1 MTATILKYNIQ
12 QITDLSFSGFKFEL
26 PEDTVSIINYLCSQ
40 VGSSPLK
47 SNIYQKQESSR
58 PIDNNNYK
66 LNNKKRRGNKTME
79 VNSEDWES
87 LRTFQTTKIEQKT
100 GVDSD
105 ILEIRMLINKIT
117 DKTFLDIRQK
127 LIDRINKICVEY
139 ESEEIFVKTANM
151 IYDIASTNKY
161 YSKIYADLFAEL
173 LNIFTWIRPIFD
185 ENYNNIME
193 QYKNIKY
200 CDPDKDYDGFCDM
213 NKVNEKR
220 RAVTTFFMNLALN
233 GCIKKEFMVNIL
245 KDLLVIVTSM
255 VTENDHKNEVDELTE
270 NIAIIFNKEMIEE
283 VEDDSNNV
291 EDYYVSDKSI
301 LDTVNILATSKSK
314 DYPGLSNK
322 TIFKYMDLI
331 DM

>member
-1 MTATILKYNIQ
+1 
-12 QITDLSFSGFKFEL
+12 
-26 PEDTVSIINYLCSQ
+26 
-40 VGSSPLK
+40 
-47 SNIYQKQESSR
+47 
-58 PIDNNNYK
+58 
-66 LNNKKRRGNKTME
+66 
-79 VNSEDWES
+79 
-87 LRTFQTTKIEQKT
+87 
-100 GVDSD
+100 
-105 ILEIRMLINKIT
+105 
-117 DKTFLDIRQK
+117 
-127 LIDRINKICVEY
+127 
-139 ESEEIFVKTANM
+139 M

-185 ENYNNIME
+185 EKYNNIME

-200 CDPDKDYDGFCDM
+200 SDPDKDYDGFCDM

-255 VTENDHKNEVDELTE
+255 VTQNDHKNEVDELTE

>member
-58 PIDNNNYK
+58 PVDNNNYK

-100 GVDSD
+100 GFDSD
-105 ILEIRMLINKIT
+105 ILEIRLLLNKIT
-117 DKTFLDIRQK
+117 DKTFLDIREK
-127 LIDRINKICVEY
+127 LIDRINKICIEY

-193 QYKNIKY
+193 QYKNITY

-233 GCIKKEFMVNIL
+233 GCIKKEFIVTIL

-255 VTENDHKNEVDELTE
+255 VTQNDHKNEVDELTE

>member
-58 PIDNNNYK
+58 PVDNNNYK

-100 GVDSD
+100 GFDSD

-117 DKTFLDIRQK
+117 DKTFLDIREK
-127 LIDRINKICVEY
+127 LIDRINKICIEY

-185 ENYNNIME
+185 EHYNNIME

-255 VTENDHKNEVDELTE
+255 VTENDHKNEIDQLTE

-283 VEDDSNNV
+283 VEDDSNNI

>member
-100 GVDSD
+100 GFDSD
-105 ILEIRMLINKIT
+105 ILEIRMLLNKIT

-139 ESEEIFVKTANM
+139 ESEDIFVKTANM

>member
-58 PIDNNNYK
+58 PVDNNNYK

-100 GVDSD
+100 GFDSD
-105 ILEIRMLINKIT
+105 ILEIRMLLNKIT

-139 ESEEIFVKTANM
+139 ESEEIFVKTAIM

-185 ENYNNIME
+185 EKYNNIME

-200 CDPDKDYDGFCDM
+200 VDPDKDYDGFCDM

-245 KDLLVIVTSM
+245 KDLLVIVTNM
-255 VTENDHKNEVDELTE
+255 VNENDNKNEVDELTE

-301 LDTVNILATSKSK
+301 LDTVNNLATSKSK

>member
-58 PIDNNNYK
+58 PVDNNNYK

-87 LRTFQTTKIEQKT
+87 LRTFQTTKIEKKT
-100 GVDSD
+100 GYDSD
-105 ILEIRMLINKIT
+105 ILEIRLLINKLT
-117 DKTFLDIRQK
+117 DKTFLDIREK
-127 LIDRINKICVEY
+127 IIDRINKICVDY
-139 ESEEIFVKTANM
+139 ESEDIFVKTANM

-161 YSKIYADLFAEL
+161 YSKIYAGLFAEL

-185 ENYNNIME
+185 EKYNNIME
-193 QYKNIKY
+193 QYKNITY
-200 CDPDKDYDGFCDM
+200 CDPDKDYEGFCDM
-213 NKVNEKR
+213 NKANENR

-233 GCIKKEFMVNIL
+233 GCIKKEFMVTIL

-255 VTENDHKNEVDELTE
+255 VTQNDHKNEVDELTE